1 MTKQNKFID
10 FAVPFEQVNE
20 RNEGKLV
27 ELQNI
32 TYLPH
37 LFDSD
42 SISDL
47 IKNARIKNH
56 EIVYSE
62 ILPDEIPNQVLFED
76 FLFYLKKYRKLRP
89 LPPEKDKYSI
99 EDHKPLIIY
108 DSLSYNSK
116 NIKRIIEILYKNKSI
131 NYFEVTESY
140 KISFNNLSH
149 LSKNIILFSNNPSF
163 IDYVHNFSTYIG
175 SSFSLKTT
183 IDLVFRNILKK
194 RSILLNEN
202 RKVVSIRAEF
212 DEILNNTHNKSNTL
226 DLFLEKI
233 PENEVFPDE
242 NSASAIFECS
252 NFEILE
258 NNKES
263 SFQFYK
269 FLCCFGFLIKKINS
283 NNLYIKNILE
293 DISKYILDSFY
304 RSFIPIDFFNIFR
317 DNYEV
322 INLFFTL
329 IDHQLKFILSN
340 TESQKRDSCM
350 IMFFN
355 LNFKLLYILKIRRI
369 ELYNECLKSIGE
381 TLSRVSNNRKDFKI
395 PHHFMFF
402 TNIYDN
408 IENDYEINRCYED
421 SLINVKSNISI
432 SYFYKY
438 APLFFDLNDIRAF
451 LLTREDLNETCFTS
465 LTEGL
470 LESLNFDKS
479 TVIWQ
484 ESDFY
489 QKHSFIS
496 TINTVFN
503 GLEAPCFLNDIINR
517 FQFTEDE
524 FWEKTYHWEAGRS
537 LFLTLLTMSELR
549 TLKITQFL
557 ERFQPLELDFAS
569 RSFYLGIK
577 TILQN
582 RNLSDDDNEL
592 LELHER
598 EFTDIKTNVINPIT
612 ISINV
617 FIFENISSSD
627 FYSKYSLEKNKIFR
641 TAKKYLQNLEVK
653 YIANN
658 ESQSRP
664 I

>member
-1 MTKQNKFID
+1 MTKQNKYID

-20 RNEGKLV
+20 CGEGKLV

-47 IKNARIKNH
+47 IKNSRIKKH

-89 LPPEKDKYSI
+89 LSPEKDKYSI
-99 EDHKPLIIY
+99 EGTKPLIIY
-108 DSLSYNSK
+108 DSLSYQSK
-116 NIKRIIEILYKNKSI
+116 NIKRIIEILYKSQSI
-131 NYFEVTESY
+131 EYFEVIESY
-140 KISFNNLSH
+140 KSSINKLSNV
-149 LSKNIILFSNNPSF
+149 SKNIVLFSNNPQF
-163 IDYVHNFSTYIG
+163 IDYVHNFATHIG
-175 SSFSLKTT
+175 SSFTLKTT
-183 IDLVFRNILKK
+183 LDLIFRNILKK
-194 RSILLNEN
+194 GSILLNKN
-202 RKVVSIRAEF
+202 IVSLRAEF
-212 DEILNNTHNKSNTL
+212 DEILNNTHTQSNIL
-226 DLFLEKI
+226 DSFLEKI
-233 PENEVFPDE
+233 PEKDFFPDE
-242 NSASAIFECS
+242 NIASTIFECS

-258 NNKES
+258 KDKES

-283 NNLYIKNILE
+283 KDLHIKRSLE
-293 DISKYILDSFY
+293 DVAKYILDNFY
-304 RSFIPIDFFNIFR
+304 RSYIPIDFFNIFR

-322 INLFFTL
+322 INAFTSL
-329 IDHQLKFILSN
+329 IEHQLNFILCNSEN
-340 TESQKRDSCM
+340 QNRDSYM

-355 LNFKLLYILKIRRI
+355 LNFKLLYILKLRKI
-369 ELYNECLKSIGE
+369 ELYNKYLKSIGE
-381 TLSRVSNNRKDFKI
+381 TLKRVFKNRKDIKI
-395 PHHFMFF
+395 PHQFTFF

-408 IENDYEINRCYED
+408 IENDYEIDLCYED
-421 SLINVKSNISI
+421 SLINVKSNISL
-432 SYFYKY
+432 SCFYKY
-438 APLFFDLNDIRAF
+438 APLFFDLNDIRSF
-451 LLTREDLNETCFTS
+451 IFTREDLNETCFTS

-496 TINTVFN
+496 TIENVFN

-524 FWEKTYHWEAGRS
+524 FWEKAYHWETGRS
-537 LFLTLLTMSELR
+537 LFLILLTMSELR
-549 TLKITQFL
+549 TTKITQYL

-582 RNLSDDDNEL
+582 RNISDDNNDL
-592 LELHER
+592 LELHKR
-598 EFTDIKTNVINPIT
+598 EFIDIKTKVINPIT

-627 FYSKYSLEKNKIFR
+627 FYTKYSLEKNKIFR
-641 TAKKYLQNLEVK
+641 TAKKYLQNLKVK
-653 YIANN
+653 YIAHN
-658 ESQSRP
+658 ESQPRP
-664 I
+664 L